1 MPARGADGR
10 FVRDEGLNFN
20 ISIFTILKYLI
31 VFAAI
36 FPWYKLIEKTEI
48 LNIFYTSYPAGMSS
62 MLLPIGKLNRKPNWK
77 TQLNKFKFIYLLLNL
92 DLLIFLY
99 IFWIIK
105 PHRTTKAPVAI
116 QNKSVVALRVNP
128 LAS

>member
-1 MPARGADGR
+1 MPARGPDGR

-48 LNIFYTSYPAGMSS
+48 INIFDTAYPPCTESSPCLYQLQNSTGMST
-62 MLLPIGKLNRKPNWK
+62 GKLNLK
-77 TQLNKFKFIYLLLNL
+77 NL
-92 DLLIFLY
+92 SLFTY
-99 IFWIIK
+99 Y
-105 PHRTTKAPVAI
+105 
-116 QNKSVVALRVNP
+116 
-128 LAS
+128 

>member
-1 MPARGADGR
+1 MPARGPDGR

-48 LNIFYTSYPAGMSS
+48 LKIFDMPYPSCIECS
-62 MLLPIGKLNRKPNWK
+62 PCLC
-77 TQLNKFKFIYLLLNL
+77 
-92 DLLIFLY
+92 
-99 IFWIIK
+99 
-105 PHRTTKAPVAI
+105 
-116 QNKSVVALRVNP
+116 P
-128 LAS
+128 LANSTGNPT